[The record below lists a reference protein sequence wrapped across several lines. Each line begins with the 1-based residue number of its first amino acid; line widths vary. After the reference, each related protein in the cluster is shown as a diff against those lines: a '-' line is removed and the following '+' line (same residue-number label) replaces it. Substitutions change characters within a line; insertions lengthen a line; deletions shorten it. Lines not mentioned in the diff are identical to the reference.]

1 MSFIKQVMSRYRVT
15 AGDIVNFQAFK
26 DKNKKPD
33 TKRVMDDFLSL
44 VADALTKAGW
54 KVGDPKPGSDVLD
67 VWGKNKKQGFIEL
80 TCTGVMD
87 NREIGGTLVGMFTW
101 GRMDDENESYDIEVE
116 IGKTVD
122 LSDLTEALTE
132 CFDYATEIGVGR

>member
-1 MSFIKQVMSRYRVT
+1 MPYERCVMSFIKQVMSRYRVT

-54 KVGDPKPGSDVLD
+54 KVGDPKPGLLENGAQND
-67 VWGKNKKQGFIEL
+67 G
-80 TCTGVMD
+80 
-87 NREIGGTLVGMFTW
+87 NRISW
-101 GRMDDENESYDIEVE
+101 GRV
-116 IGKTVD
+116 
-122 LSDLTEALTE
+122 
-132 CFDYATEIGVGR
+132 